1 MNKEYHKEWNR
12 KYRQTEKGKE
22 INRRQARKD
31 MQKYRNQLCC
41 YKGETLTL
49 NTLSARFRKA
59 GINHPT
65 VEAKKYLISQGK
77 QI

>member
-12 KYRQTEKGKE
+12 KYRKTEKGKE

-41 YKGETLTL
+41 YNGETITL

-59 GINHPT
+59 GIIHPT